1 MESCH
6 KIIPAK
12 AQAQERYLMRSFQE
26 LYALQRASLELYQG
40 KGNMLSRKILP
51 TVSWYDVNVEAFE
64 GTAEYISAMSEDSLA
79 ASFGNPNAQP
89 LTPNQTPTS
98 TAFPSPVF
106 ETPKPY
112 QGSLPEPGGLSPR
125 FAEEYSVFNAT
136 PGNLRGTQGIFPDFA
151 AATTSAASS
160 IGHKR
165 LLSTDSVTVE
175 IAAAHVDQFSSNSS
189 APRPPADPAH
199 RSHSSPG
206 PYTIE
211 PSSSSSICRSSVL
224 TKTPTSSKRARRGGS
239 TIPDIEPTQVI
250 SPPPTA
256 RKGERRLAPKP
267 SMQNDPGFG
276 HADFA
281 DPLQQDM
288 TAFMDNVGD
297 MFGYPMTAP
306 ANAQPNFWDPS
317 IGMGVD
323 LDFTTTGNDLF
334 PQATSSHRHTGS
346 FDWNTELQLF
356 QDSNILPS
364 SNQENVQPSAGLP
377 RMPLASKPSIPNL
390 LYTGHVNHSV
400 PAIHATTHATTMD
413 DPFRTTNAS
422 DAVDPGLLL
431 SRPLGA
437 AVDADSGRLVQSG
450 SAEAAIVRSGKPQAS
465 DNRRSSSFRQARNNA
480 RSPDRAIAS
489 SPVRALGRSGFGRSV
504 SEGRKKKLVR
514 RGSLPL
520 LAPAAVRSVSGPGL
534 PVSKS
539 TGRASGRAS
548 PSKVVPRLTSL
559 ASIPETSPHFRPG
572 TSVRLFIDAHGRART
587 ETTMGRGS
595 ALMARSRSSQD
606 LATGR
611 GYCSSVD
618 GEDSDDTDDEP
629 IIIPSRNNSFHASFA
644 LPDPRKPVGSIFH
657 SLTRSIRTSS
667 ISERS
672 NSNSANEGESE
683 AETMVDEKPE
693 PGKVGDATSELR
705 RVVQDRQKRSLRLG
719 TSRFLRRSLNTSNL
733 GNFPGGII
741 SPTSL
746 TESSYGPDSCG
757 VRCVCNNSRGDEG
770 EAFLVQC
777 ESCEMWLH
785 GQCINITRR
794 TMPSIYICG
803 FCANTPDAARR
814 RARECERDNAL
825 GIGTNSSPLANK
837 SIRSF
842 R

>member
-1 MESCH
+1 
-6 KIIPAK
+6 
-12 AQAQERYLMRSFQE
+12 
-26 LYALQRASLELYQG
+26 
-40 KGNMLSRKILP
+40 
-51 TVSWYDVNVEAFE
+51 
-64 GTAEYISAMSEDSLA
+64 MSEDSLA
-79 ASFGNPNAQP
+79 ASSFGDPNAQP

-98 TAFPSPVF
+98 TAFPSPVY
-106 ETPKPY
+106 ETPKPF
-112 QGSLPEPGGLSPR
+112 QGSLPEPGGLTPR

-136 PGNLRGTQGIFPDFA
+136 PGNLRGTQGTFPDFA
-151 AATTSAASS
+151 ASSSVPSS

-165 LLSTDSVTVE
+165 QLSTDSVLVE
-175 IAAAHVDQFSSNSS
+175 IAAAHVDQFSSSPS
-189 APRPPADPAH
+189 APRPPANPT
-199 RSHSSPG
+199 RPSPSSPG
-206 PYTIE
+206 PYAVE
-211 PSSSSSICRSSVL
+211 PSSSSSICRSSIL

-239 TIPDIEPTQVI
+239 SIPDIEPTQII
-250 SPPPTA
+250 SPPPTG

-267 SMQNDPGFG
+267 SMQNDPGVG
-276 HADFA
+276 HVDFA
-281 DPLQQDM
+281 DPLPQDM

-306 ANAQPNFWDPS
+306 ASTQPNFWDPS
-317 IGMGVD
+317 VGMGID
-323 LDFTTTGNDLF
+323 LDFTTSGNDLF
-334 PQATSSHRHTGS
+334 QPAASSHRHTGS
-346 FDWNTELQLF
+346 FDWNTDLQLF

-377 RMPLASKPSIPNL
+377 RMPLPSKPSMPNP
-390 LYTGHVNHSV
+390 LYAGNINHSI
-400 PAIHATTHATTMD
+400 PATQATTHATTIMD
-413 DPFRTTNAS
+413 DPFSTTNAS

-431 SRPLGA
+431 SRPQSA

-450 SAEAAIVRSGKPQAS
+450 SAEAAIVRSGKPEPS
-465 DNRRSSSFRQARNNA
+465 DTHWSSNFREARNNA
-480 RSPDRAIAS
+480 RGPDRAIAS
-489 SPVRALGRSGFGRSV
+489 SPVRALGRSGLGRSV
-504 SEGRKKKLVR
+504 SEGRRKKPVR

-520 LAPAAVRSVSGPGL
+520 LAPAVVRSASGPGL

-548 PSKVVPRLTSL
+548 PSKGVPRLTSL

-572 TSVRLFIDAHGRART
+572 TSVRFFIDAHGRART
-587 ETTMGRGS
+587 EATVGGGS
-595 ALMARSRSSQD
+595 ARMARSRSSQD
-606 LATGR
+606 LVTGR
-611 GYCSSVD
+611 GYCSSFD

-644 LPDPRKPVGSIFH
+644 LPDPRKPVGSIFQ
-657 SLTRSIRTSS
+657 SSTRSTRTRS

-672 NSNSANEGESE
+672 NSNSANEAESE
-683 AETMVDEKPE
+683 AEMMMDEK

-719 TSRFLRRSLNTSNL
+719 TSSFLRRSLNTSNL
-733 GNFPGGII
+733 GSFPGGIM

-746 TESSYGPDSCG
+746 TESSHGPDSCG
-757 VRCVCNNSRGDEG
+757 VRCVCNNSRGGEG
-770 EAFLVQC
+770 EAFMVQC

-803 FCANTPDAARR
+803 FCANTPNAARR
-814 RARECERDNAL
+814 RAREYERDNAL
-825 GIGTNSSPLANK
+825 GIGTNTSPLANK